1 MPTLFRPTRSYRLP
15 ENAVIVTRSG
25 KPYVRIQERGQW
37 KLYPL
42 TACGTKYLKPAGKW
56 CTDITDADGRRR
68 RVYLSTVKDAAQ
80 AMLAAR
86 MAADRD
92 RLRSL
97 LMEAG
102 RRRGWPRVQLAPW
115 MAIGAGEE
123 GWQRYLDCPAHGPDE
138 YQRLL
143 AALAR

>member
-1 MPTLFRPTRSYRLP
+1 MTSSSSAREILNALQQAGVVAQATPDGNLRLTP
-15 ENAVIVTRSG
+15 
-25 KPYVRIQERGQW
+25 
-37 KLYPL
+37 
-42 TACGTKYLKPAGKW
+42 
-56 CTDITDADGRRR
+56 RR
-68 RVYLSTVKDAAQ
+68 RVPADLIPIIQAAKNELVALLRGVRQ
-80 AMLAAR
+80 EYAEAAALAAR
-86 MAADRD
+86 MAADRT
-92 RLRSL
+92 RLREL
-97 LMEAG
+97 LLEAG